1 MWWIYIT
8 GIWTVPVFYSIK
20 KFGSGIYVVSHRSW
34 IKLKKNSS
42 FVRDDLQYISTK
54 EIYQNQNHGSRLL
67 ILKYSTQQHPFAI
80 LGTKVLR
87 LISLA
92 QTFCLRQDLF
102 QSTSTVH
109 NIYRPQTKFA
119 KVMFSQMS
127 VCPQWGEY
135 LGRYPP
141 WVGLP
146 PGRYTPWAGTTPPW
160 QEHPLGRQPPRQVH
174 PRDRYTTS
182 RYTPWQVHHPSDR
195 YTPTHSACWDTVN
208 KRAVRIP
215 LECIRVSVCY
225 LSTIH
230 ILLIANH
237 RYAAE
242 TANRVFSKF
251 DLANWTNWP
260 NQAKCKEETL
270 SRNLTTY
277 ICSKWK
283 ASLMKNRPWWK
294 KGG

>member
-20 KFGSGIYVVSHRSW
+20 KFGSGIYVISHRSW

-119 KVMFSQMS
+119 KVMFSQVS

-141 WVGLP
+141 WVGTP
-146 PGRYTPWAGTTPPW
+146 PGRYTPWAGTTPP
-160 QEHPLGRQPPRQVH
+160 
-174 PRDRYTTS
+174 D
-182 RYTPWQVHHPSDR
+182 RYTPWADSPPGR
-195 YTPTHSACWDTVN
+195 YTPGTDTPPAGTPRGRYTTPQTGTPPPTVH
-208 KRAVRIP
+208 AG
-215 LECIRVSVCY
+215 IR
-225 LSTIH
+225 STSG
-230 ILLIANH
+230 
-237 RYAAE
+237 RYASHWNAF
-242 TANRVFSKF
+242 VFLFATSQQYIFCWLPIIDMRPKLSIEF
-251 DLANWTNWP
+251 SLNSIWQIEQIDLIRLNV
-260 NQAKCKEETL
+260 KKRL
-270 SRNLTTY
+270 SVE
-277 ICSKWK
+277 I
-283 ASLMKNRPWWK
+283 
-294 KGG
+294 